1 MTEMALSRAT
11 FRITED
17 QLEYMVLDRDS
28 ILEEF
33 QGYQVVREG
42 VLDNETMAERG
53 FAGSTAE
60 RFRLAG
66 RISGYVRE
74 FGPTAN
80 MSVFDGFDFVGATVA
95 HLFDNPDSV
104 TGWMQDI
111 FVKDFEDNVGDSVG
125 DSQQLISVHRLKPT
139 GLFDEAVALKVL
151 QGSSAGLL
159 SSTVIDFRVGRIL
172 GVAFVGSVGD
182 QERLE
187 LASQLAR
194 SLEKRIV
201 QVVLGSA

>member
-11 FRITED
+11 FRIAED
-17 QLEYMVLDRDS
+17 QLEYMVLDR
-28 ILEEF
+28 ENMPPEF
-33 QGYQVVREG
+33 QGYQVVREE
-42 VLDNETMAERG
+42 VLDNQTMAERG
-53 FAGSTAE
+53 FAGGTAE
-60 RFRLAG
+60 RFRQAG

-95 HLFDNPDSV
+95 HLFDDPDSV
-104 TGWMQDI
+104 AGWMEDI
-111 FVKDFEDNVGDSVG
+111 FIKDFEDNVGNSVG
-125 DSQQLISVHRLKPT
+125 DSQQLISVQRLKTT
-139 GLFDEAVALKVL
+139 GFFDDAVALKVL
-151 QGSSAGLL
+151 QGSAAGLL

-182 QERLE
+182 QEKLN

-201 QVVLGSA
+201 RVVLGSA

>member
-1 MTEMALSRAT
+1 MTQLALSRAT

-17 QLEYMVLDRDS
+17 QLEYMVLDR
-28 ILEEF
+28 ENMPQEF
-33 QGYQVVREG
+33 QGYQVVREE
-42 VLDNETMAERG
+42 VLENQTMAERG
-53 FAGSTAE
+53 FTGSTAE

-66 RISGYVRE
+66 RINGYVRE
-74 FGPTAN
+74 FGPTSN

-104 TGWMQDI
+104 NGWMQDI
-111 FVKDFEDNVGDSVG
+111 FIKDFEDNVGDSVG
-125 DSQQLISVHRLKPT
+125 EGQQLISVQQLQPA
-139 GLFDEAVALKVL
+139 GFFDEAVALRVL
-151 QGSSAGLL
+151 QGSAAGLL

-182 QERLE
+182 QERLD
-187 LASQLAR
+187 LAGRLAK

>member
-111 FVKDFEDNVGDSVG
+111 FIKDFEDNVGDSVG

>member
-95 HLFDNPDSV
+95 HLFVNPDSV

-111 FVKDFEDNVGDSVG
+111 FIKDFEDNLGDSVG

>member
-1 MTEMALSRAT
+1 MALSRAT
-11 FRITED
+11 FRIAED
-17 QLEYMVLDRDS
+17 QLEYMVLD
-28 ILEEF
+28 LENMPAEF
-33 QGYQVVREG
+33 QGYQVVREE
-42 VLDNETMAERG
+42 VLDNQSMAERG
-53 FAGSTAE
+53 FAGNTAE

-66 RISGYVRE
+66 RINGYVRE

-111 FVKDFEDNVGDSVG
+111 FIKAFEDNVGDSVG
-125 DSQQLISVHRLKPT
+125 DGQQLISVKRLNPT
-139 GLFDEAVALKVL
+139 GFFDEAVALRVL
-151 QGSSAGLL
+151 QGSAAGLL

-182 QERLE
+182 QDRLD

-194 SLEKRIV
+194 SLEQRIV

>member
-1 MTEMALSRAT
+1 MTQITLSRAT

-17 QLEYMVLDRDS
+17 QLEYMVLDR
-28 ILEEF
+28 ENMPPEF
-33 QGYQVVREG
+33 QGYQVVREE
-42 VLDNETMAERG
+42 VLDNQTMAERG

-60 RFRLAG
+60 RFRQAG

-95 HLFDNPDSV
+95 HLFDDPDSV
-104 TGWMQDI
+104 AGWMQNI
-111 FVKDFEDNVGDSVG
+111 FIKDFEDNIGDSVG
-125 DSQQLISVHRLKPT
+125 DGQQLISVQQLKPT
-139 GLFDEAVALKVL
+139 EFFDEAVALKVL
-151 QGSSAGLL
+151 QGSAAGLL

-182 QERLE
+182 QERLD
-187 LASQLAR
+187 LASRVAR

>member
-1 MTEMALSRAT
+1 MALSRAT

-80 MSVFDGFDFVGATVA
+80 MSVFDGFAFVGATVA

-111 FVKDFEDNVGDSVG
+111 FIKDFEDNVGDSVG

>member
-1 MTEMALSRAT
+1 MTQLALSRAT

-17 QLEYMVLDRDS
+17 QLEYMVLDR
-28 ILEEF
+28 ENMPPEF
-33 QGYQVVREG
+33 QGYQVVREE
-42 VLDNETMAERG
+42 VLENQAMAERG
-53 FAGSTAE
+53 FSGNTAE

-66 RISGYVRE
+66 RINGYVRE

-95 HLFDNPDSV
+95 HLFDNPESV
-104 TGWMQDI
+104 AGWMQDVFI
-111 FVKDFEDNVGDSVG
+111 KDFEDNVGDSVG
-125 DSQQLISVHRLKPT
+125 EGQQLISVQQLQPT
-139 GLFDEAVALKVL
+139 GFFDEAVALRVL
-151 QGSSAGLL
+151 QGSAAGLL

-182 QERLE
+182 QERLN
-187 LASQLAR
+187 LASQLAK
-194 SLEKRIV
+194 SLERRIV